1 MTHVEVIKMV
11 KEIKLPNA
19 YHHFVEGE
27 APNPPYIVYL
37 YPSANNFAA
46 DGVVY
51 HSGNNLDIEL
61 YTDKK
66 DIKLEQKVEA
76 VLNKYGIF
84 YAKSEIW
91 IESEK
96 LYEVLY
102 EMEV

>member
-1 MTHVEVIKMV
+1 MTHSDVIKMI
-11 KEIKLPNA
+11 EETGLPNA
-19 YHHFVEGE
+19 YHHFAEGE
-27 APNPPYIVYL
+27 APDPPYVVYL
-37 YPSANNFAA
+37 YPSANNFSA

-61 YTDKK
+61 YTDLK
-66 DIKLEQKVEA
+66 DIKLEKEVET
-76 VLNKYGIF
+76 VLKKHGIF
-84 YAKSEIW
+84 FTKSEIW